1 MTEIEKFHFVQTGI
15 YICIA
20 SNSHGQVE
28 RDFQLTVLGLSV
40 ALISMNFT

>member
-1 MTEIEKFHFVQTGI
+1 MTEIDKFHFVLQTGI

-28 RDFQLTVLGLSV
+28 RDFQLNVLGLAV
-40 ALISMNFT
+40 AFI